1 MHTRNRV
8 TAQERNA
15 QDRMIQGLLD
25 EIRNTVSKA
34 EAVRGNTRTNPH
46 RARVAEFF
54 KLQGFPN
61 AYMTSFWIALVEDKH
76 FDRCLHNR
84 FQ

>member
-1 MHTRNRV
+1 MRNRV
-8 TAQERNA
+8 TAHERDA
-15 QDRMIQGLLD
+15 QDRMIQVLLD
-25 EIRNTVSKA
+25 EIRNTTTKA
-34 EAVRGNTRTNPH
+34 QALRGNTRTNPI

-54 KLQGFPN
+54 HANGFPN

-84 FQ
+84 YQ

>member
-1 MHTRNRV
+1 MRNRV
-8 TAQERNA
+8 TAEERRA
-15 QDRMIQGLLD
+15 QDYMIQKLLD

-34 EAVRGNTRTNPH
+34 EAIRGNTRTNPH
-46 RARVAEFF
+46 RARVAKIF
-54 KLQGFPN
+54 KEQGFPN
-61 AYMTSFWIALVEDKH
+61 AYMTSFWMALAEDKM